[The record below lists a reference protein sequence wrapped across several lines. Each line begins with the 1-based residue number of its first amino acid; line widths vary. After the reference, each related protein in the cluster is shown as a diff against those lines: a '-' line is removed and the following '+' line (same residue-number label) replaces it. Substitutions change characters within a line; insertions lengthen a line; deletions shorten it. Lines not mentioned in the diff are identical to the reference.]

1 MRTADQIQD
10 EMSALL
16 RRLADPAVAGESV
29 KACIRRAATRAG
41 LTYCQTKKLWYRE
54 TRNIPAFV
62 ADEIRERAAR
72 HDRELKRAALQAIVT
87 MQETDPQ
94 FYRSCI
100 EALGEVVLPECCPD
114 GEAGREAGG
123 GE

>member
-1 MRTADQIQD
+1 MRTADQIQN
-10 EMSALL
+10 EMSVLL

-54 TRNIPAFV
+54 TRNIPAYV

-72 HDRELKRAALQAIVT
+72 HDRELKRAALQALVT
-87 MQETDPQ
+87 MQEVDPE

-100 EALGEVVLPECCPD
+100 EALGQMVLSNSHSD

>member
-54 TRNIPAFV
+54 TRNIPAYV
-62 ADEIRERAAR
+62 ADEIRERTAR
-72 HDRELKRAALQAIVT
+72 HDRELKRAAFKVLVT
-87 MQETDPQ
+87 MQETDPE

-100 EALGEVVLPECCPD
+100 EALGEVVLSECCPD
-114 GEAGREAGG
+114 GTPSSKD
-123 GE
+123 

>member
-1 MRTADQIQD
+1 MRTAHQIQD
-10 EMSALL
+10 EISALL

-54 TRNIPAFV
+54 TRNIPAYV

-72 HDRELKRAALQAIVT
+72 HDRELKRAAFQALVT
-87 MQETDPQ
+87 MQATDPQ

-100 EALGEVVLPECCPD
+100 EALGEVVLPVGHSD